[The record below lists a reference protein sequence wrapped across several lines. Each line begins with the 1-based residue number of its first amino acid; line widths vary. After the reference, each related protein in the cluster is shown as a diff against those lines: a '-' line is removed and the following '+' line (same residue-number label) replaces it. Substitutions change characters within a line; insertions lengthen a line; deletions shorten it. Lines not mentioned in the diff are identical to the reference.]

1 MFVVRA
7 LASIALV
14 FLPLSA
20 TAQITLSPDDLRPS
34 LGMTWEQE
42 IATVLSSLEETGF
55 DIGSAGADRSFDFT
69 SSFSNTALAP
79 SRIRNSVIPLEQAP
93 GAANFPEADYAVYSI
108 ATVPNATGGMDEI
121 EVYEYFQRSD
131 AGDVT
136 VGIEGEGGQAPLTF
150 FEETPWP
157 MEFGKSWTIENSS
170 LVDQTLSALGIV
182 DPELLPPEVTISG
195 QLNFQFAVDAWGEI
209 RSPVGTFDCLRVHQ
223 TGTVVL
229 AFGGNEQFESLG
241 ESTSEI
247 DAYAW
252 YAHGIGA
259 VAMVIETRQTF
270 ASGNIPP
277 VTLSQL
283 IRLTEIS
290 SPASAVAATSWGAL
304 KQKFAE

>member
-1 MFVVRA
+1 MFVFRS
-7 LASIALV
+7 LASIAFV
-14 FLPLSA
+14 FLPFSA

-42 IATVLSSLEETGF
+42 IAIALSSLEETGF
-55 DIGSAGADRSFDFT
+55 DIGSAGANQFFDFT
-69 SSFSNTALAP
+69 SSFSNAVLAP

-121 EVYEYFQRSD
+121 EVYEYFQRSA

-136 VGIEGEGGQAPLTF
+136 VGMEGEGGQAPLTF
-150 FEETPWP
+150 FDETPWP
-157 MEFGKSWTIENSS
+157 LEFGKSWTVENFS
-170 LVDQTLSALGIV
+170 LVDQILPALGIV

-195 QLNFQFAVDAWGEI
+195 RLDFQFVVDAWGEI
-209 RSPVGTFDCLRVHQ
+209 RLPVGTFDCLRVHQ
-223 TGTVVL
+223 TGTIVL

-241 ESTSEI
+241 ETISEI

-252 YAHGIGA
+252 YARGIGA

-277 VTLSQL
+277 VTISQI

-290 SPASAVAATSWGAL
+290 SPATAVAATGWGAL